1 MKNGTNETIHM
12 EKLDIR
18 DFFDAY
24 EGNPY
29 QRSAISQLYGD
40 LLEKAPELLESNAE
54 WFQTW
59 AVGGKKV
66 L

>member
-1 MKNGTNETIHM
+1 M

-54 WFQTW
+54 WVETW
-59 AVGGKKV
+59 KWGGKKK
-66 L
+66 LY